1 MPANAHLKCIYHYK
15 TKHNRK
21 QVKFTLE
28 NTNVN
33 IYSVHCV
40 FKGIPYRAAINY
52 IFWGIFK
59 GNVRMTLLMS
69 AYIHFFNS
77 DIPSV
82 NTLIFIN
89 KYHNQIKP
97 KWSLY
102 LVKITANNKE
112 KIAKSCFQIFI
123 EINIKITDAKI
134 LDFAWYPH
142 HVSKTQLPCSLS
154 SPHATSINFV

>member
-40 FKGIPYRAAINY
+40 VKC
-52 IFWGIFK
+52 IFK

-112 KIAKSCFQIFI
+112 KIVKSCFQIFI